1 MLITNDYYY
10 FFFFFFFRYSSLSSS
25 SSSFF
30 FLGVRYSNELALR
43 TNTEVQ
49 DSVAG
54 KKRNATGVRRRR
66 HQHQYAARLHYISHI
81 LHYCSIG
88 ILGIFAFQ
96 VQTINGRSLCVVVEY
111 AALRYV
117 IDLFCAQ

>member
-1 MLITNDYYY
+1 MTN
-10 FFFFFFFRYSSLSSS
+10 S
-25 SSSFF
+25 
-30 FLGVRYSNELALR
+30 
-43 TNTEVQ
+43 EVQ

-54 KKRNATGVRRRR
+54 RKRNATGVRRRR

-96 VQTINGRSLCVVVEY
+96 VQTNNCRSLSLWGCRICCVT
-111 AALRYV
+111 LRYRFTSHP
-117 IDLFCAQ
+117 I